1 MLLGKMETRSCGT
14 RHAQRQTV
22 REAGQLDARA
32 LATGAP
38 PHESPMFT
46 TNKRPYGEV
55 EQVGKR
61 EILLLL
67 VI

>member
-1 MLLGKMETRSCGT
+1 MLQDALEDSLVWYTSCT
-14 RHAQRQTV
+14 ETV

-32 LATGAP
+32 LSLAP

-61 EILLLL
+61 EILLRP